1 MHVNLNRIHSNV
13 TPPTWDPNAKRFEAF
28 KIEHWCI
35 LHSQSTII
43 KSPYWYES
51 VLLGVKYM
59 EINDEGAKPTELF
72 SSCWSID
79 LHLTPFILLLLK
91 ICKEIG
97 KSGLGEYRCRYT
109 CTLCVITMHFPSG
122 ERERGGKRLAAYVD
136 RMAHTHTHENSERTR
151 DVQRA
156 TNKNLPRYT
165 YKLSGTI

>member
-1 MHVNLNRIHSNV
+1 
-13 TPPTWDPNAKRFEAF
+13 
-28 KIEHWCI
+28 
-35 LHSQSTII
+35 
-43 KSPYWYES
+43 
-51 VLLGVKYM
+51 M

-136 RMAHTHTHENSERTR
+136 RMAHTHTHMKILNAREMFNEQPTKIYQDTHTSSQAPYKLQTHKKSDIVQPNTNALAYICCDRYNDQMITHTHTTKKNSERR
-151 DVQRA
+151 KECRQ
-156 TNKNLPRYT
+156 
-165 YKLSGTI
+165 